1 MQKKNISVVQKV
13 RGATG
18 RWTLRVR
25 VEGENEDRLVFGSS
39 EKHCFYQIYQMVGS
53 VQVQQNFNI
62 NSHYLPRKRSNS
74 GRYFLNNNGVMVE
87 E

>member
-1 MQKKNISVVQKV
+1 MQKKNFSVVQKV

-25 VEGENEDRLVFGSS
+25 VEGETEDRLVFGSS
-39 EKHCFYQIYQMVGS
+39 EKHCFYQIYNMIGS
-53 VQVQQNFNI
+53 VKQSPIVNN
-62 NSHYLPRKRSNS
+62 YLPSKRSNS

>member
-39 EKHCFYQIYQMVGS
+39 EKHCFYQIYQM
-53 VQVQQNFNI
+53 I
-62 NSHYLPRKRSNS
+62 NPVKTVTYNYLPRKASNS
-74 GRYFLNNNGVMVE
+74 GRYFVNNRGVMVE